1 MMSFCLTSWPHVG
14 VSWPSGHCTQT
25 IKYPSVFQELPK
37 YLRGYHNVTKED
49 MVNIAALL
57 FRIKVGNDKSQFV
70 MIPRMLK
77 ELVPADHLKTL
88 SENEWRKV
96 RRVWVHHKSSV
107 ICCVASGPD
116 GATAPTL
123 RRSCLWGCVMMPP
136 PVTCNLSPVL
146 CSSSISVPVPSCLCP
161 SWNVW
166 HSEVQR
172 AAVYFLCPVCLENN
186 HLQFFKQHS
195 NSFMVRVVDYG
206 QQLRSLAQIN
216 KNRLGF

>member
-1 MMSFCLTSWPHVG
+1 MKHLLSEKTNPVKNRNFNPTFPVMSFCLTSWPHVVV

-57 FRIKVGNDKSQFV
+57 FRIKVGNDNSQFV

-77 ELVPADHLKTL
+77 ELVPADHLRAL

-96 RRVWVHHKSSV
+96 RRVWFYPKSSV
-107 ICCVASGPD
+107 SCCVASEPD

-123 RRSCLWGCVMMPP
+123 GRSCLWGRVMMPP
-136 PVTCNLSPVL
+136 LARLLLPANSHL
-146 CSSSISVPVPSCLCP
+146 CSVPVPYLSQSPLVSVPTGMFEIQIPLSPTCISIFSLSCL
-161 SWNVW
+161 SG
-166 HSEVQR
+166 
-172 AAVYFLCPVCLENN
+172 
-186 HLQFFKQHS
+186 K
-195 NSFMVRVVDYG
+195 
-206 QQLRSLAQIN
+206 
-216 KNRLGF
+216 